1 MPNRVLI
8 DDGGL
13 PSGHDRSVLTIHLD
27 GLSDVAAALR
37 QEVDGNLVRHITQLH
52 SAYSMGVDFG
62 SASHSANVSEARKVY
77 HGCLV
82 QVTKLLSGYV
92 QAGEAL
98 ATAIDTVVQRYGS
111 SDAMAHAR
119 ADDVSQALGDADK
132 VTPRTDLMA
141 VEQFSRG
148 AGTFE

>member
-1 MPNRVLI
+1 MSNRILI
-8 DDGGL
+8 DDAGGSADYPVL
-13 PSGHDRSVLTIHLD
+13 SVQLD

-52 SAYSMGVDFG
+52 SAYGMGVDFG

-92 QAGEAL
+92 QAGDAL

-111 SDAMAHAR
+111 SDAMARALAQDVGQAIDHA
-119 ADDVSQALGDADK
+119 SQ
-132 VTPRTDLMA
+132 VTPRTDPMA
-141 VEQFSRG
+141 VEQFSRRP
-148 AGTFE
+148 GTFE